1 MPDFV
6 DGLSKLGVEV
16 NNRQKAALRRIGGPK
31 LFESLTKI
39 AEDSTTKRTT
49 NVPPSSPTRTRF
61 DEHNV
66 FNRQVGR
73 VIERATHFDH
83 GTKTGGYFDARGNAL
98 LKIPRCEVAD
108 HLETEPSRHHRQ
120 GKRLATSA
128 SVPEMSREERRQREN
143 ERYSKGWAK
152 NLDSHIP
159 MGKGE
164 APESE
169 TPQRRPP
176 IPMTSHH
183 RSLLAGS
190 DVRSCLVHRNR
201 ASKNRVEN
209 EHRDRH
215 GQRISRIR
223 RMNLVQRET
232 NPSSVRERF
241 RRVDRRDLVQTNQT
255 ILPGPPSSSSSSRNH
270 PTTKRPSRPNQT
282 NASRGVAES
291 LQPRGTTDRRGG
303 GRRSNQRRH
312 FVSAEDIRNLP
323 SPARGHDQIMSGNL
337 QKLRNTLP
345 QGKASAHRV
354 LVHRFRKY
362 DLQFTGEIDVTAFRR
377 GLSSFGTT
385 WNTSQMHQLLRDL
398 DRKRSGFVDYRA
410 FAEKVT
416 KMSRTNTTSEFGKL
430 KKNKKTN
437 SQRKHF
443 ETYKADWE
451 NRGDSSSSTSSSSN
465 SRVRVL
471 RSKTRPPVCGG

>member
-39 AEDSTTKRTT
+39 AEDEGTTTT
-49 NVPPSSPTRTRF
+49 RKNAKSSSPARTRF

-66 FNRQVGR
+66 FNSQVGR

-83 GTKTGGYFDARGNAL
+83 GTRTGGYFDARGNAL

-108 HLETEPSRHHRQ
+108 HLENESSRHHRQ

-128 SVPEMSREERRQREN
+128 SVPEMSREEKRQREN
-143 ERYSKGWAK
+143 ERYSKGWAR

-159 MGKGE
+159 MGKGK
-164 APESE
+164 APPKSE
-169 TPQRRPP
+169 TPRRRPP

-201 ASKNRVEN
+201 ASRDRVEN

-255 ILPGPPSSSSSSRNH
+255 ILPGPSSSSSSRHHHH

-282 NASRGVAES
+282 NSSRGVAES

-303 GRRSNQRRH
+303 GRRSKNQRRH

-323 SPARGHDQIMSGNL
+323 SPARGHDQVMSENL

-354 LVHRFRKY
+354 LVHRFRRY
-362 DLQFTGEIDVTAFRR
+362 DLEYTYVFFKMFTLTQIFNTLDTLIQIITHTYVT
-377 GLSSFGTT
+377 LE
-385 WNTSQMHQLLRDL
+385 SQ
-398 DRKRSGFVDYRA
+398 G
-410 FAEKVT
+410 
-416 KMSRTNTTSEFGKL
+416 
-430 KKNKKTN
+430 
-437 SQRKHF
+437 
-443 ETYKADWE
+443 
-451 NRGDSSSSTSSSSN
+451 
-465 SRVRVL
+465 
-471 RSKTRPPVCGG
+471 